1 MTYAGHILIILS
13 LALTVSACAGSYKS
27 IDPQEQIGRIDQEVF
42 EKHTKPQ
49 TPLEEYVSRVGK
61 RMQIVS
67 ENASNKY
74 QFKVVNFDTPEVE
87 FDTEKRSIT
96 ITTALLQQLNDEAE
110 LAAVLSLAAGK
121 YANSDNLDQ
130 MTATN
135 LFRAGYDPQAL
146 IDLQTQYF
154 YATSKNQ
161 AHWLATI
168 YPSELTAG
176 TITYNTSFIS
186 KMPKGL
192 QRNAEAYKKQ
202 LNG

>member
-1 MTYAGHILIILS
+1 
-13 LALTVSACAGSYKS
+13 
-27 IDPQEQIGRIDQEVF
+27 
-42 EKHTKPQ
+42 
-49 TPLEEYVSRVGK
+49 
-61 RMQIVS
+61 MQIVS

-135 LFRAGYDPQAL
+135 LFRNSSRTLYG
-146 IDLQTQYF
+146 
-154 YATSKNQ
+154 NQ
-161 AHWLATI
+161 CWRTC
-168 YPSELTAG
+168 S
-176 TITYNTSFIS
+176 
-186 KMPKGL
+186 
-192 QRNAEAYKKQ
+192 
-202 LNG
+202 

>member
-1 MTYAGHILIILS
+1 MVLYWVFLIYGLYMTYVGHILIILS
-13 LALTVSACAGSYKS
+13 LGLTVSACTGSYRP
-27 IDPQEQIGRIDQEVF
+27 IDPQEQIGRIDQEIF
-42 EKHTKPQ
+42 EKHAKPQ
-49 TPLEEYVSRVGK
+49 TPLEEYVSRIGK

-135 LFRAGYDPQAL
+135 LFRNSSRTLYG
-146 IDLQTQYF
+146 
-154 YATSKNQ
+154 NQ
-161 AHWLATI
+161 CWRTC
-168 YPSELTAG
+168 S
-176 TITYNTSFIS
+176 
-186 KMPKGL
+186 
-192 QRNAEAYKKQ
+192 
-202 LNG
+202 